1 MPPKITGSSTAPL
14 NTSSTPSSSSDESR
28 STPQSNTRAP
38 VGGPLGALQSRGG
51 QSTPLG
57 RRENVTTEAGKY
69 AEQSNATY
77 YSAAVQA
84 VSTVLGNNGLGI
96 TEQSQASVLDNLE
109 GISKGK
115 QTHTSAHMAESLS
128 FGKDALEH
136 ARRGELRDGAVTA
149 FGSALNAAASM
160 TVGPARD
167 LQTAL
172 DNPDPQ
178 VRTRAM
184 ASLHSDFE
192 TLPSPQHSPKHD

>member
-38 VGGPLGALQSRGG
+38 VGGPLSALQSRGG

-57 RRENVTTEAGKY
+57 RREHVTTEAGKY

-128 FGKDALEH
+128 FGKDALGH
-136 ARRGELRDGAVTA
+136 LQKGEFRDGAVTA
-149 FGSALNAAASM
+149 FGSAINAAASL
-160 TVGPARD
+160 TVGPGRD

-172 DNPDPQ
+172 QHPDPQ
-178 VRTRAM
+178 VRALAM
-184 ASLHSDFE
+184 ASVNQDFAM
-192 TLPSPQHSPKHD
+192 LPDPTTKHE

>member
-1 MPPKITGSSTAPL
+1 M

-57 RRENVTTEAGKY
+57 RREDVTTEAGKY

-77 YSAAVQA
+77 YSAAVQG
-84 VSTVLGNNGLGI
+84 VSTVLQNNGLGI
-96 TEQSQASVLDNLE
+96 TQQSHASVLGNLE
-109 GISKGK
+109 GISKGT
-115 QTHTSAHMAESLS
+115 QTHTGAHMAESLS
-128 FGKDALEH
+128 FGKDALGH
-136 ARRGELRDGAVTA
+136 LQKGELRDGAVTA
-149 FGSALNAAASM
+149 FGSAINAAASM

-192 TLPSPQHSPKHD
+192 TLPSPQHSPKHE

>member
-1 MPPKITGSSTAPL
+1 MPPKITGSSTSPL
-14 NTSSTPSSSSDESR
+14 DTPSTPSSSSDESR

-57 RRENVTTEAGKY
+57 RRENVT
-69 AEQSNATY
+69 EQAAAYMAQPSATY
-77 YSAAVQA
+77 YSAAVHG
-84 VSTVLGNNGLGI
+84 VSSALQDNALGITQRSHDSVLGNLH
-96 TEQSQASVLDNLE
+96 
-109 GISKGK
+109 GISQGK
-115 QTHTSAHMAESLS
+115 QTHTAAHMTESRS
-128 FGKDALEH
+128 FGADALEH